1 MSKNKNL
8 APLPATDDDETFVK
22 KEYKRPDR
30 KFMTRDTRLML
41 LGRQDKDETFNL
53 DTYQLNKLSG
63 ILERIAVRKKNEKE
77 YDPSLSRNQIRL
89 LQMEEI
95 VVNENEEYKKQ
106 RAINS
111 SASER
116 LRYAIT
122 GDELLLRQLIFR
134 NGKNVIN
141 MRDAYNGR
149 NALHEATAAGHLH
162 IVKMVSHVSHCSL
175 LSLLLQL

>member
-1 MSKNKNL
+1 
-8 APLPATDDDETFVK
+8 
-22 KEYKRPDR
+22 
-30 KFMTRDTRLML
+30 ML

-122 GDELLLRQLIFR
+122 GDELLLRQLIFLE
-134 NGKNVIN
+134 GQT
-141 MRDAYNGR
+141 
-149 NALHEATAAGHLH
+149 L
-162 IVKMVSHVSHCSL
+162 
-175 LSLLLQL
+175 